1 MAELRVSTHKSAP
14 YRTIADALHAAQ
26 TGDVLLVEPGEYHE
40 ALALTQF
47 VSLKAAEGPGTVR
60 VISTGTT
67 LHVHASREAPII
79 RGLTFVGG
87 GGDSGEAATVGVTS
101 GGLILEDSEIQSA
114 TSVAVFVQGA
124 EARLR
129 RCRVR
134 AGSHAI
140 FYRDA
145 QGLIEKC
152 QVTSPGA
159 VGLVVEGSRLNAT
172 ECTIESPG
180 KYGVLFDRASSGTLD
195 HCAITDSADTGIAV
209 IGGSHPHIRN
219 CSVTG
224 AGGNAVVISAAG
236 GQFERCDLSR
246 SQLPL
251 VGVRDGAKPTFIGCR
266 LSEADA
272 ALVVKEAG
280 GTYTDLIVTDMRG
293 TFAAVEVIGNSQP
306 TLAGVSV
313 ERAAGDGISLQGAG
327 GKYTG
332 CTVEDAT
339 GNGIRIIQNSQVTVT
354 KAEIRRCGTGIRL
367 DNSSAE
373 LSRCVVRDNHGDGIV
388 LAKPRD
394 VVLDRCDSN
403 RNGGANLRGA
413 ELPGVRRTGATV
425 VKPPVAPAPTPAMV
439 AADPPP
445 RHGRREDAQPPAE
458 IVEGSSPAVA
468 ELNALVGLASVKE
481 EIRMLI
487 SRMRFAR
494 EAAKAGR
501 PVRLDKQHLVFAGP
515 AGTGKT
521 TVARLFARI
530 AAEHGFIEKAEV
542 VEVSR
547 HTLVGENIGSATERT
562 LRAFDTASGGVLFI
576 DEAYSLA
583 PTDEGD
589 RDFGREVINNLVK
602 LMEDRRDEVLV
613 IAAGYT
619 GQMERFL
626 DSNPGLRD
634 RFSRTITFP
643 SYTPAELVRIVE
655 KLAVDHG
662 FRFGKDTDQ
671 ALAEFFGRQARRAA
685 FGNGRLARNVFESMR
700 DELIKRVTTAPK
712 ATKTNPDALV
722 TLLPQDI
729 SPQLGRPQLA
739 MGLNRRQDSD
749 QLTGLLDQLHGMIGL
764 DEVKREV
771 HRLISR
777 IRVSKRREAAGLA
790 TPPLAGHLVFAGP
803 PGTGKTTVAR
813 LLGEV
818 LAALGVLAQGQF
830 VEASRDTLV
839 GQWIGHTAQRTKDA
853 FEQAKGGVLFI
864 DEAYAL
870 APSDDGDRDF
880 GREVINTLVK
890 LMEDHRDE
898 VLVIAA
904 GYTDQM
910 DRFLDSNP
918 GLRDRFS
925 RTITFANYSPAELVQ
940 IIAKSAADQ
949 DYEVSPAAL
958 TLLTTRYEAFPRT
971 DTFGNA
977 RHARKTLDLMID
989 RHAHRLDGVL
999 EPTLTDLKLLGV
1011 DDVPDTLP

>member
-1 MAELRVSTHKSAP
+1 
-14 YRTIADALHAAQ
+14 
-26 TGDVLLVEPGEYHE
+26 
-40 ALALTQF
+40 
-47 VSLKAAEGPGTVR
+47 
-60 VISTGTT
+60 
-67 LHVHASREAPII
+67 
-79 RGLTFVGG
+79 
-87 GGDSGEAATVGVTS
+87 
-101 GGLILEDSEIQSA
+101 
-114 TSVAVFVQGA
+114 
-124 EARLR
+124 
-129 RCRVR
+129 
-134 AGSHAI
+134 
-140 FYRDA
+140 
-145 QGLIEKC
+145 
-152 QVTSPGA
+152 
-159 VGLVVEGSRLNAT
+159 
-172 ECTIESPG
+172 
-180 KYGVLFDRASSGTLD
+180 
-195 HCAITDSADTGIAV
+195 
-209 IGGSHPHIRN
+209 
-219 CSVTG
+219 
-224 AGGNAVVISAAG
+224 
-236 GQFERCDLSR
+236 
-246 SQLPL
+246 
-251 VGVRDGAKPTFIGCR
+251 
-266 LSEADA
+266 
-272 ALVVKEAG
+272 
-280 GTYTDLIVTDMRG
+280 
-293 TFAAVEVIGNSQP
+293 
-306 TLAGVSV
+306 
-313 ERAAGDGISLQGAG
+313 
-327 GKYTG
+327 
-332 CTVEDAT
+332 
-339 GNGIRIIQNSQVTVT
+339 
-354 KAEIRRCGTGIRL
+354 
-367 DNSSAE
+367 
-373 LSRCVVRDNHGDGIV
+373 
-388 LAKPRD
+388 
-394 VVLDRCDSN
+394 
-403 RNGGANLRGA
+403 
-413 ELPGVRRTGATV
+413 
-425 VKPPVAPAPTPAMV
+425 
-439 AADPPP
+439 
-445 RHGRREDAQPPAE
+445 
-458 IVEGSSPAVA
+458 
-468 ELNALVGLASVKE
+468 
-481 EIRMLI
+481 
-487 SRMRFAR
+487 
-494 EAAKAGR
+494 
-501 PVRLDKQHLVFAGP
+501 
-515 AGTGKT
+515 
-521 TVARLFARI
+521 
-530 AAEHGFIEKAEV
+530 
-542 VEVSR
+542 
-547 HTLVGENIGSATERT
+547 
-562 LRAFDTASGGVLFI
+562 
-576 DEAYSLA
+576 
-583 PTDEGD
+583 
-589 RDFGREVINNLVK
+589 
-602 LMEDRRDEVLV
+602 
-613 IAAGYT
+613 
-619 GQMERFL
+619 
-626 DSNPGLRD
+626 
-634 RFSRTITFP
+634 
-643 SYTPAELVRIVE
+643 
-655 KLAVDHG
+655 
-662 FRFGKDTDQ
+662 
-671 ALAEFFGRQARRAA
+671 
-685 FGNGRLARNVFESMR
+685 MR